1 MLYNLEPDC
10 SLTGGAW
17 YSDQE
22 FESDFVDK
30 LNQYCYKF
38 LLLKKNS
45 NNDLICDSVFIHNK
59 LYATA
64 TEVCDFINNLGISN
78 VSSLLIEDPL
88 DLVSDSGLYE
98 I

>member
-1 MLYNLEPDC
+1 MLYNLEPDS

-38 LLLKKNS
+38 LLLKKS
-45 NNDLICDSVFIHNK
+45 NNSDLICDSVFIHNK

-78 VSSLLIEDPL
+78 VWIHWIQVPSNRCL
-88 DLVSDSGLYE
+88 
-98 I
+98 

>member
-1 MLYNLEPDC
+1 MLYNLEPDS

-38 LLLKKNS
+38 LTLKKKS
-45 NNDLICDSVFIHNK
+45 DNDLFSDAVLIHNK

-64 TEVCDFINNLGISN
+64 AEVCDFINNLGISN
-78 VSSLLIEDPL
+78 VSFT
-88 DLVSDSGLYE
+88 
-98 I
+98 